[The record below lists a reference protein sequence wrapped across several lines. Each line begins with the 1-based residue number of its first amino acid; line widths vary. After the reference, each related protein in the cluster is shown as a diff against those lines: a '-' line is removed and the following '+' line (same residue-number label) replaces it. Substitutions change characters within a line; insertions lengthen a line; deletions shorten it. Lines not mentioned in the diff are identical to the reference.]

1 MVTRKG
7 SSRCDETDETTDLGR
22 YLISVRV
29 LRKQRLTQ
37 QQVADKIQKSRSFIC
52 RIERGNRRKK
62 CLQGY
67 VLYDLAKAYEVPIE
81 KVLKKAKWPQLLLV
95 DVNQKE
101 KKQMARYIKKNL

>member
-29 LRKQRLTQ
+29 SRKQRLTQ

-81 KVLKKAKWPQLLLV
+81 KVLEKAKWPQLLLI
-95 DVNQKE
+95 DIKKE
-101 KKQMARYIKKNL
+101 GKKNIKRYIKKKL

>member
-1 MVTRKG
+1 MLTRKC

-37 QQVADKIQKSRSFIC
+37 QQVADKIKKSRSFIC

-81 KVLKKAKWPQLLLV
+81 KVLKKANWPQLLLM
-95 DVNQKE
+95 DTNEEERQRIIRYLKE
-101 KKQMARYIKKNL
+101 NL

>member
-1 MVTRKG
+1 MVNRKG
-7 SSRCDETDETTDLGR
+7 SSRCGETDETTDLGR

-37 QQVADKIQKSRSFIC
+37 QQVADRIQKSRSFIC

-101 KKQMARYIKKNL
+101 KKQMASYIKKNL

>member
-7 SSRCDETDETTDLGR
+7 SSRCDETTDLGR

-29 LRKQRLTQ
+29 SRKQRLTQ

-101 KKQMARYIKKNL
+101 KKQLASYIKKNL